1 MLSKNAYPRRK
12 TTKKVPV
19 EKSVENGENLALST
33 GIPLWLPA
41 ERNPENESPG

>member
-19 EKSVENGENLALST
+19 EKSVENVENSALST
-33 GIPLWLPA
+33 VIPI
-41 ERNPENESPG
+41 RSTGRPEPGK